1 MTGTTA
7 SPTLEAAIEHF
18 LDWYL
23 QKRGSLRSQ
32 VEYRQDLRLLVEVV
46 RADGDEDPSV
56 AALNP
61 QVLIACQRHLEEGT
75 RPGREGAT
83 VRPRVWAARRAA
95 LYRIRRFIGYAAEH
109 GWLDGDLR
117 AAIDPH
123 RTAEDL
129 ARGWHDGL
137 EVASQRHPN
146 GATGSERFLLQALE
160 PGPVPIVSLVQGA
173 GAQGISRRQLNAA
186 RRRLGAVKLIPPLIG
201 QWCWQLPKDRHAET
215 EESTSDRDSAQLLT
229 HRLGAAAAQLSTMA
243 EALDDAVLARL
254 ARIVVAAHE
263 AVCEHLAAPRQDE
276 LRGYPPPR

>member
-32 VEYRQDLRLLVEVV
+32 VEYRQDLRLLIEVV
-46 RADGDEDPSV
+46 RADGDADPSV
-56 AALNP
+56 AALTP

-75 RPGREGAT
+75 RPGRESGS
-83 VRPRVWAARRAA
+83 VRPRVWAGRRAA

-137 EVASQRHPN
+137 EVASHRHPN
-146 GATGSERFLLQALE
+146 GATGSERFLLRALELE

-173 GAQGISRRQLNAA
+173 GRRAA
-186 RRRLGAVKLIPPLIG
+186 DGARFPGRRLGAVKLIPPRIG
-201 QWCWQLPKDRHAET
+201 QWCWQLPEDHQAET
-215 EESTSDRDSAQLLT
+215 RGSTSDRDSPQLLT

-243 EALDDAVLARL
+243 EELDDAILARL

-263 AVCEHLAAPRQDE
+263 AVCERLAAPRQDE